1 MRIFVAGGSGAV
13 GRQLLPRLLQVG
25 HEVVTIT
32 RSERNAHVLKSM
44 GAHVLLADVFD
55 REAVFAAVAEV
66 RPDAVIHQLTSL
78 SDMNFS
84 ENSRIRKEG
93 TRNLVEA
100 AQAVGVTRIV
110 AQSISWVYEPGVGPA
125 TENIPLDLNAPE
137 PPRNRMVDAVA
148 TLEQAVTAL
157 PEYVVLR
164 YGMFYGPGTWYDR
177 TGHIAEQVLRKE
189 MPATDGIS
197 SFIHVEDAANAAVL
211 ALEWPSGPVNIVD
224 DEPASA
230 VQWLP
235 VYARALGAP
244 EPVYIPGMERG
255 ERGASNAKARLE
267 YGWEPIFPT
276 WRSGFTQS
284 LASQ

>member
-25 HEVVTIT
+25 HEVVAIT
-32 RSERNAHVLKSM
+32 RSERNAHVMKSM
-44 GAHVLLADVFD
+44 GANVLLADVFD
-55 REAVFAAVAEV
+55 REAIIAAMAEV

-100 AQAVGVTRIV
+100 AQAAGVTRII
-110 AQSISWVYEPGVGPA
+110 AQSISWVYEPGDGPA

-137 PPRNRMVDAVA
+137 PRIRMVDAVA
-148 TLEQAVTAL
+148 TLEQTVTAL
-157 PEYVVLR
+157 PEYVILR
-164 YGMFYGPGTWYDR
+164 YGMFYGPGTWYEC
-177 TGHIAEQVLRKE
+177 TGHIAERVLRKE

-197 SFIHVEDAANAAVL
+197 SFIHVEDAANAAVQ
-211 ALEWPSGPVNIVD
+211 ALGWPSGPVNIVD

-235 VYARALGAP
+235 VYARALGAS
-244 EPVYIPGMERG
+244 EPDYIPSMERG

-276 WRSGFTQS
+276 WRSGFSRS